1 MAFVIISNPS
11 MFDKTFVPYVQ
22 KMAGNLNLDDPLDQC
37 MRDTF
42 DSIISDLCART
53 PELREGEVD
62 AVHSFDKNKDGRH
75 ALSCQSAAAVSG
87 RSILLDLEE
96 PYSSLPNRKHVGAV
110 LLGMIS

>member
-1 MAFVIISNPS
+1 

>member
-1 MAFVIISNPS
+1 

-37 MRDTF
+37 MRETF

-62 AVHSFDKNKDGRH
+62 AVHSFDKNQDGRH

-87 RSILLDLEE
+87 RSILLDLYGKEE